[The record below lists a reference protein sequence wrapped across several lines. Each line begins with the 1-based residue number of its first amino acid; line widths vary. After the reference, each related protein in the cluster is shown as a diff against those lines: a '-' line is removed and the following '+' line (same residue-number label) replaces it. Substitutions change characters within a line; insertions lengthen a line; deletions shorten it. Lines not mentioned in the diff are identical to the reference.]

1 MTDTP
6 KPTRG
11 GAREGAGR
19 LAKSPTGERRKRANW
34 TIAPSAAAR
43 VKAVAEAEGVSAS
56 DVVERW
62 AMSLTSA
69 GSPPH
74 SSATTDGTRSPD
86 ARGR

>member
-11 GAREGAGR
+11 GARENAGR
-19 LAKSPTGERRKRANW
+19 LTKSPTGERRKRVNW

-43 VKAVAEAEGVSAS
+43 VKAVAEAEGEGVSAS

-62 AMSLTSA
+62 AMSLPA
-69 GSPPH
+69 P
-74 SSATTDGTRSPD
+74 
-86 ARGR
+86 